1 MKHSPLAL
9 LALFSVLTARGGN
22 ATAVA
27 PRAAEPGRDRGRAA
41 DAQNQRVQSLNQASS
56 RSGRGGRP

>member
-9 LALFSVLTARGGN
+9 LALFSVLTVRGGS
-22 ATAVA
+22 ATGAA
-27 PRAAEPGRDRGRAA
+27 PRAAEPGPERGSAA